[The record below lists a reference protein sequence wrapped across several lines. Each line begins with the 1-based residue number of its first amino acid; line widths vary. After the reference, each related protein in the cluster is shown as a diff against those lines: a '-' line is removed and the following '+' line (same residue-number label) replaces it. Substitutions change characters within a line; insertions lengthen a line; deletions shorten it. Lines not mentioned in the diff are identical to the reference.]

1 MEQLQHALSEQ
12 VKTHPFTPQSP
23 TITAFRA
30 EMPAVGSLLPWLKGQ
45 ATFPQYYLNFRD
57 SARCIAA
64 IGKVRSFSSE
74 ISAQE
79 FVRQTDL
86 LVVGGLTFDK
96 RATFWLPRMV
106 LEQTDNKL
114 YATLYADGAQNP
126 QSERRAALDA
136 IKTLSNSTAL
146 SPVRQPLRIDTQK
159 ADENRWR
166 AWVQKAVDAIE
177 RGDFTKVVLANE
189 TCFVASNPID
199 GKDFLAESEKQ
210 NTGCYHFLYAEN
222 PQRTFVGSTPE
233 RLFAR
238 HNGSIQTEALA
249 GTAAMSEDPIQNQ
262 REAAWLLSDPK
273 NDNENLLVVQDICDN
288 LANYVR
294 RLDVGE
300 VGLKQLRRV
309 QHLRR
314 RIQAEL
320 KPPFSD
326 AACLQAIHPTAA
338 VSGLPQKKAL
348 DFLKNT
354 ENFDRTWYAG
364 TLGVMTKNHSEF
376 CVTIRSAFIESNK
389 IRVFAGAGIVAGSV
403 PLLEWREIERK
414 ASGLLTLL
422 THHGE

>member
-1 MEQLQHALSEQ
+1 MERLQHALSEQ
-12 VKTHPFTPQSP
+12 IKTHSFTPQSQ

-30 EMPAVGSLLPWLKGQ
+30 ETAAVGSLLSWLKGQ
-45 ATFPQYYLNFRD
+45 VMFPQYYLNFRD
-57 SARCIAA
+57 NSRCIAA
-64 IGKVRSFSSE
+64 IGKVRSFSDE
-74 ISAQE
+74 ISAQQ
-79 FVRQTDL
+79 FVRRTDL
-86 LVVGGLTFDK
+86 LVAGGLTFDK

-106 LEQTDNKL
+106 LEQKNNKL
-114 YATLYADGAQNP
+114 YATLYTDGEQPPQN
-126 QSERRAALDA
+126 ERQAALDA
-136 IKTLSNSTAL
+136 VKTLSNYTAL
-146 SPVRQPLRIDTQK
+146 LPVRQTLRLESQK
-159 ADENRWR
+159 ADENRWCE
-166 AWVQKAVDAIE
+166 WVQKAVNAIE

-189 TCFVASNPID
+189 SCFIASNPID
-199 GKDFLAESEKQ
+199 SKDFLAESEKQ

-222 PQRTFVGSTPE
+222 PQQVFVGSTPE

-238 HNGSIQTEALA
+238 QNNFIRTEALA

-273 NDNENLLVVQDICDN
+273 NDNENLLVVKDICDN
-288 LANYVR
+288 LADYVR
-294 RLDVGE
+294 RTDVGE

-314 RIQAEL
+314 RIRAEL

-326 AACLQAIHPTAA
+326 AACLRAIHPTAA
-338 VSGLPQKKAL
+338 VSGLPQKNAL

-364 TLGVMTKNHSEF
+364 TLGVMTKEHSEF

-403 PLLEWREIERK
+403 PLLEWQEIERK

-422 THHGE
+422 THRGE

>member
-1 MEQLQHALSEQ
+1 MERLQHALSEQ
-12 VKTHPFTPQSP
+12 VKTHSFIPQSQA
-23 TITAFRA
+23 ITAFRA
-30 EMPAVGSLLPWLKGQ
+30 ETTGIGSLLPWLKGQ
-45 ATFPQYYLNFRD
+45 VMFPQYYLNFRD
-57 SARCIAA
+57 SSRCLAA
-64 IGKVRSFSSE
+64 IGKVRTFSDE

-79 FVRQTDL
+79 FVRQTDS

-96 RATFWLPRMV
+96 RATFWLPRLV

-114 YATLYADGAQNP
+114 YATLYSDGAQNP
-126 QSERRAALDA
+126 QSEQRAVADT
-136 IKTLSNSTAL
+136 IKTLSNLTAL
-146 SPVRQPLRIDTQK
+146 FPNRQTLQLESQK
-159 ADENRWR
+159 ADEKQWC
-166 AWVQKAVDAIE
+166 AWVQKAIDAIE

-189 TCFVASNPID
+189 SCFIASNPID

-210 NTGCYHFLYAEN
+210 NTGCYHFLYAED

-238 HNGSIQTEALA
+238 HHDLIRTEALA
-249 GTAAMSEDPIQNQ
+249 GTAAMSGDPIQNQ

-273 NDNENLLVVQDICDN
+273 NDNENLLVVKDICDN
-288 LANYVR
+288 LADYVSQVN
-294 RLDVGE
+294 VGE

-309 QHLRR
+309 QHLHR

-320 KPPFSD
+320 KPEFSD
-326 AACLQAIHPTAA
+326 AACLRAIHPTAA

-354 ENFDRTWYAG
+354 ENFDRNWYAG
-364 TLGVMTKNHSEF
+364 TLGVMTKNDSEF

-389 IRVFAGAGIVAGSV
+389 IRIFAGAGIVAGSV
-403 PLLEWREIERK
+403 SLLEWQEIERK

-422 THHGE
+422 THRGE

>member
-1 MEQLQHALSEQ
+1 MERLQHALSEQ
-12 VKTHPFTPQSP
+12 VKTHSFIPQSQ
-23 TITAFRA
+23 TITVFRA
-30 EMPAVGSLLPWLKGQ
+30 ETAAIDSLLPWLKGQ
-45 ATFPQYYLNFRD
+45 LMFPQYYLNFRD

-64 IGKVRSFSSE
+64 IGKVRSFSDE

-79 FVRQTDL
+79 FVQQTDL
-86 LVVGGLTFDK
+86 LAVGGLTFDK
-96 RATFWLPRMV
+96 RATFWLPRLL

-114 YATLYADGAQNP
+114 YATLYVDGEQNP
-126 QSERRAALDA
+126 PSERQAALDA
-136 IKTLSNSTAL
+136 IKTLSNLTAL
-146 SPVRQPLRIDTQK
+146 SPIRQTLRLELQQS
-159 ADENRWR
+159 DEKQWC
-166 AWVQKAVDAIE
+166 AWVQKAVNAIE

-189 TCFVASNPID
+189 SGFIASNPID

-238 HNGSIQTEALA
+238 YNGRIQTEALA
-249 GTAAMSEDPIQNQ
+249 GTAAMSEDPMQNQ

-288 LANYVR
+288 LADYVVWVE
-294 RLDVGE
+294 VGE

-309 QHLRR
+309 QHLHRSIR
-314 RIQAEL
+314 AEL
-320 KPPFSD
+320 KPGFSD

-338 VSGLPQKKAL
+338 ISGLPQKKAL
-348 DFLKNT
+348 DFLKDT

-364 TLGVMTKNHSEF
+364 TLGVMTKKHSEF
-376 CVTIRSAFIESNK
+376 CVTIRCAFIESNK

-414 ASGLLTLL
+414 ASSLLTLL
-422 THHGE
+422 THRGE